1 MYIILCFLFTLR
13 SNAIDKISASTLI
26 TPFNISPIRRRTE
39 IPDQKS
45 TANKPSTTHQNHPNG
60 AAGGGNGH
68 HDVHG
73 KGGQHQHHHKQ
84 QRPRVTYRP
93 TSNDNHNEYSDNG
106 GGGGDDDDLLG
117 PSGEDYGDGGDSD
130 ATQPTQS
137 RRNDHHFSLGEAY
150 GIGAGN
156 VAGNVNG
163 GRQHG
168 KHGNGGGVSG
178 GGGNSFGVKEQR
190 KPYANGGTPEV
201 RVNTVDNEVSAA
213 HAAWSMTHA
222 WHGMASVALAMW
234 VTARSALRS
243 SRC

>member
-1 MYIILCFLFTLR
+1 MLFFIFTLR
-13 SNAIDKISASTLI
+13 SNTLNKTSASTLI
-26 TPFNISPIRRRTE
+26 TSSNISPNRRQTE

-60 AAGGGNGH
+60 AAGGGNSH
-68 HDVHG
+68 HDVLG

-93 TSNDNHNEYSDNG
+93 TSNDNHNEYSDNGG

-168 KHGNGGGVSG
+168 KHGNSGGGGG